1 MTETERPSVRQAL
14 RMSDAEVAAF
24 LEEGRRAQV
33 ATCGADG
40 WPHVVPLSYLLIDGQ
55 VAFWTDGDSQK
66 VTNLRRDPRISV
78 LVERGNSVDEFR
90 AVLLRGYAEVD
101 GDYGRSVAAGRSL
114 FSRYSPVPL
123 PDEAL
128 EHVRALA
135 HQRVTVRVRVEKV
148 VSWDHRKGA
157 ATLEQLGR

>member
-1 MTETERPSVRQAL
+1 MTETEQTSARQSL
-14 RMSDAEVAAF
+14 RMSDEEVAAF
-24 LEEGRRAQV
+24 LDEGRRAQV

-40 WPHVVPLSYLLIDGQ
+40 WPHVVPLSYLLLDGQ
-55 VAFWTDGDSQK
+55 VAFWTDGHSQK

-78 LVERGNSVDEFR
+78 LVERGNSVQEFR
-90 AVLLRGYAEVD
+90 AVLLRGYAD
-101 GDYGRSVAAGRSL
+101 IDDDYARSVAAGRAL
-114 FSRYSPVPL
+114 FSRYSPVPP

-128 EHVRALA
+128 EHVRTLA
-135 HQRVTVRVRVEKV
+135 HQRVVVRVRVEKV